1 MVTKRQREV
10 FRVVDRRPAELVGRL
25 PRLTPKHGV
34 AEEPNRHPSDPGD
47 MVAGRVG
54 IHFTAGDGLMQ
65 RR

>member
-1 MVTKRQREV
+1 
-10 FRVVDRRPAELVGRL
+10 LVGHL

-34 AEEPNRHPSDPGD
+34 AEEPNRHPSDPGE